1 MRPLQGVKVI
11 DVTTNISG
19 PTLTMILADLGAEV
33 IKVEK
38 PPAGDE
44 ARKMEPKASDD
55 GVYFLN
61 INRQKKSVVL
71 NLKDQSDYKRMLDL
85 IKEAD
90 VFVENYRA
98 GIVGKIGF
106 SYEQL
111 KTINPTLEKSN
122 LFNLYE
128 KHMYDDFKDSH

>member
-38 PPAGDE
+38 LPAGDE

-55 GVYFLN
+55 GVYFFN
-61 INRQKKSVVL
+61 IK
-71 NLKDQSDYKRMLDL
+71 
-85 IKEAD
+85 
-90 VFVENYRA
+90 FF
-98 GIVGKIGF
+98 KI
-106 SYEQL
+106 
-111 KTINPTLEKSN
+111 IIR
-122 LFNLYE
+122 
-128 KHMYDDFKDSH
+128 